1 MTLFVVSILVFIGT
15 EMLPGDAASAVLGRS
30 ASPTQLAEMRE
41 LMGLDK
47 PAAERYADWLGGL
60 LRGDLGNSA
69 AGYAAGGEVPIW
81 GEIDSKVVEL
91 VHPRGADD
99 AVHDPA
105 LAAARRRSRRCG
117 PGDRRPRHLAHGARA
132 AGRCPSSWSARC

>member
-1 MTLFVVSILVFIGT
+1 
-15 EMLPGDAASAVLGRS
+15 MLGKS

-81 GEIDSKVVEL
+81 GEIDDKIVNSFI
-91 VHPRGADD
+91 
-99 AVHDPA
+99 
-105 LAAARRRSRRCG
+105 LAALTTLLMVPLSLLLGDDRGHASRAHG
-117 PGDRRPRHLAHGARA
+117 RPRHLADRARRCS
-132 AGRCPSSWSARC
+132 RCPSSWSARC